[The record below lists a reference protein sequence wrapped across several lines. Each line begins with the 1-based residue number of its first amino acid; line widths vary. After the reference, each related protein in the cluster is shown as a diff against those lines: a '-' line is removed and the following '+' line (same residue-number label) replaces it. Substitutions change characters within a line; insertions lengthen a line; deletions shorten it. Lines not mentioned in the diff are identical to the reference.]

1 MDYAQQQRD
10 PTKHMVGFLIVLA
23 LHILIIYA
31 LITGLARKVVE
42 VIKGPI
48 ETKLVEEQKPPPP
61 PETPPPP
68 PPKMQ
73 QPPPPF
79 IPPPEV
85 NIAVEAPAATTITTV
100 TKTAPPP
107 VAAIAPAPAHVA
119 VRVAPVIDA
128 AHNCPKPEY
137 PAAARRAEE
146 TGTTTIRFLVD
157 ASGHAIKSEIVKS
170 SGFKRLDEAARI
182 ALGQCQFKPGTL
194 DGKVEADPTPTMIQW
209 VWKLE

>member
-10 PTKHMVGFLIVLA
+10 PTKHLVGLTVVALFHVL
-23 LHILIIYA
+23 LIYA
-31 LITGLARKVVE
+31 MITGLARKAID
-42 VIKGPI
+42 VIKKPI
-48 ETKLVEEQKPPPP
+48 ETKLVEEIKPPPP
-61 PETPPPP
+61 PDAPPPP

-85 NIAVEAPAATTITTV
+85 NIAVTAPAESTITTV
-100 TKTAPPP
+100 TKTAPPQ
-107 VAAIAPAPAHVA
+107 VAAIAPAPAHVP
-119 VRVAPVIDA
+119 VRVGPVIDA

-137 PAAARRAEE
+137 PPAARRAEE

-157 ASGHAIKSEIVKS
+157 ATGHATKSEVVKT
-170 SGFKRLDEAARI
+170 SGFRRLDEAARVG
-182 ALGQCQFKPGTL
+182 LGQCQFKPGTV
-194 DGKVEADPTPTMIQW
+194 DGKVEADPVWVSIQY